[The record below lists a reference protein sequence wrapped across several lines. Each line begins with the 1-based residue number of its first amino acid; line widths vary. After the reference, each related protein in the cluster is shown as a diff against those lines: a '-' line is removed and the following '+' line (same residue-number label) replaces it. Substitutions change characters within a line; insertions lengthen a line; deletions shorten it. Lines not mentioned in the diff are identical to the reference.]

1 MLLEISEDSNEYT
14 EEGQLGVVC
23 VLEHLLPL
31 FDFIHYKHPDKQPFG
46 IAGKHLPCLTYSFI
60 YLALY
65 NSFANAAPSD
75 MFMTN
80 VFLIFSSMYIVE
92 MYA

>member
-1 MLLEISEDSNEYT
+1 MLLEISEDSNRYT

-31 FDFIHYKHPDKQPFG
+31 FDFIHYKHPDKQPLG
-46 IAGKHLPCLTYSFI
+46 IAGKHLPCLTYPFI

-65 NSFANAAPSD
+65 FANAALSD

-80 VFLIFSSMYIVE
+80 VFLIFSSLYIVE

>member
-1 MLLEISEDSNEYT
+1 MHCINEDNVIITWLFLLLEISEDTNEYT

-31 FDFIHYKHPDKQPFG
+31 FDFNHYKHPDKQPFG

-60 YLALY
+60 YLAL
-65 NSFANAAPSD
+65 
-75 MFMTN
+75 
-80 VFLIFSSMYIVE
+80 
-92 MYA
+92 

>member
-31 FDFIHYKHPDKQPFG
+31 FDFIHYKQPDKQPFG
-46 IAGKHLPCLTYSFI
+46 IAGKHLPCLTNSFI
-60 YLALY
+60 YL
-65 NSFANAAPSD
+65 FANVSTSD
-75 MFMTN
+75 MTMTN